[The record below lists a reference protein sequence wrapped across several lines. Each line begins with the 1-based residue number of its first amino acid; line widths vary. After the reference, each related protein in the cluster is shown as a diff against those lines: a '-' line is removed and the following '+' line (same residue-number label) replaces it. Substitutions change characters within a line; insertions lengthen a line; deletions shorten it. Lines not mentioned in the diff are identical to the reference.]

1 MKKICRLMILF
12 FLSAA
17 GCSTPARTFSGDA
30 ALEDAREFLA
40 FGPRVTGTEGSRQA
54 GDWIL
59 DQLRESGWETF
70 TDEGEYLATPV
81 RNLASKKGEGPIILL
96 GAHYDSRRCA
106 DMPSGG
112 CPRPV
117 LGANDGAS
125 GVAVLLELARTL
137 DLDWENR
144 QVWLVFFDAEDNGGL
159 DGWDW
164 IAGSRRFASLVEGR
178 MQTGERFRAMVLVD
192 LVGAPGQVFL
202 RETGSDA
209 GLQMAVWDEAAEQ
222 GEASFFSEQALG
234 SMIDDHVP
242 FRALGIPSLDII
254 GWPYAYWHTDA
265 DSFDKLDP
273 ASLGRVGR
281 TLEAWLEAGAGF

>member
-1 MKKICRLMILF
+1 MILVA
-12 FLSAA
+12 LSTA
-17 GCSTPARTFSGDA
+17 GCSAPAKTFSGES
-30 ALEDAREFLA
+30 ALEDARDFLA
-40 FGPRVTGTEGSRQA
+40 FGPRVTGSEGNRQA

-59 DQLRESGWETF
+59 DRLQESGWATF
-70 TDEGEYLATPV
+70 TDEGEYLSTPV
-81 RNLASKKGEGPIILL
+81 RNLAAKKGEGPIILL

-112 CPRPV
+112 CAEPV

-125 GVAVLLELARTL
+125 GVAVILELARTL
-137 DLDWENR
+137 ELDWGSR

-164 IAGSRRFASLVEGR
+164 IAGSRQFAGLVEQR
-178 MQTGERFRAMVLVD
+178 IQTGEDFQAMVLVD
-192 LVGAPGQVFL
+192 LVGAANQVFR

-209 GLQMAVWDEAAEQ
+209 GLQSAVWGTAAEL
-222 GEASFFSEQALG
+222 GEASLFSDQPLG

-242 FRALGIPSLDII
+242 FRELGIPSLDII
-254 GWPYAYWHTDA
+254 GWPYAHWHTDA
-265 DSFDKLDP
+265 DTLDKLDP
-273 ASLGRVGR
+273 ASLERVGR